1 MFLLFL
7 FVVGALNLSLEANTG
22 ICLIDLSSVASHRPA
37 WRQIM
42 MSDSVRN
49 KLHPVSLHDD
59 WCFKVDINTLSI
71 TWLRTDS
78 SAILNGVTRQIK
90 AIRSY
95 CEPKKVLK
103 ETKQMNSVGDTVPAD
118 SFKLYLGISK
128 RGDIQY
134 TPEYAS
140 WRHGHWW

>member
-1 MFLLFL
+1 
-7 FVVGALNLSLEANTG
+7 
-22 ICLIDLSSVASHRPA
+22 
-37 WRQIM
+37 M
-42 MSDSVRN
+42 MSGSVRN
-49 KLHPVSLHDD
+49 KLHPVSLDDD
-59 WCFKVDINTLSI
+59 WSFKVDIYTLSI
-71 TWLRTDS
+71 TWLRNDS

-140 WRHGHWW
+140 WRLGHWW